1 MYFMIKLFQRNSNK
15 YLPLSF
21 LSQKKG
27 PGPETDRDSFV
38 CGRPRPGQRGSVP
51 ALELRSRAPPAG
63 HPRPLGSARTVRRPG
78 PQTAPCHPELP
89 PSARSPR
96 RRAGES
102 APPLEPL
109 SRGEGRG
116 RRRIGL
122 KKLRTFTKGSQL
134 GHDLAV
140 FFGYDTDVPKG
151 NGRNHKYLL
160 LFSLSQK

>member
-1 MYFMIKLFQRNSNK
+1 MYFMIKSFQRNSNK

-21 LSQKKG
+21 LSQKRVPVRRRTG
-27 PGPETDRDSFV
+27 ILLSAEGRARDSGGAPPHLSSGAGLRPPDPRAV
-38 CGRPRPGQRGSVP
+38 LRPDCPPPRPSDGPLPSGTPAQRP
-51 ALELRSRAPPAG
+51 F
-63 HPRPLGSARTVRRPG
+63 PRL
-78 PQTAPCHPELP
+78 
-89 PSARSPR
+89 
-96 RRAGES
+96 RAGES

-116 RRRIGL
+116 QRRIGL